1 MNSWHNLN
9 VWFVKFE
16 LICNDW
22 LENDR
27 SFQWLNRL
35 YTHFNPLVERSA
47 RINNMF
53 TCNIVAAETLIHHHM
68 HRWNCIDEMATF
80 NWNAIA
86 LTSIYWFCTKGNFYP
101 LFFNRLPS
109 PFNGAT
115 AILWRD
121 QAKAINLNRW
131 KIYCTSFRTNR
142 FSELKISLR
151 WNKKK
156 RKTVSTMAI
165 QLIKWRR

>member
-109 PFNGAT
+109 PL
-115 AILWRD
+115 IQWRHGHFVKRPSKSD
-121 QAKAINLNRW
+121 KFESLENLLHFISY
-131 KIYCTSFRTNR
+131 KSIFRIEN
-142 FSELKISLR
+142 FFAMK
-151 WNKKK
+151 
-156 RKTVSTMAI
+156 
-165 QLIKWRR
+165 